1 MRKSRNRLMNLLM
14 SSLNKEI
21 KECKT
26 SRSESLPVDVISRR
40 KFLRQSAKGAAGAGI
55 ALGLPAW
62 LSSCD
67 SGTRNSDQQKDDS
80 LLDIAI
86 LGGGMAGLNCA
97 NHLLDSGL
105 NFKIFEASNR
115 VGGRILTHYNDAM
128 QLGIFPE
135 FGGDFID
142 SEHEDMLNL
151 AKEFN
156 LELIDLI
163 DEQEKNKWEK
173 DIYFFDNR
181 KIREKE
187 IITEFKK
194 IAGKI
199 SRDVESLG
207 ADYDTEDARR
217 LDIMPL
223 STYIQSLPCA
233 GWLKDLFVAAFVAE
247 YGLDCEEQSTLNMLD
262 MIDTNTDEGFKV
274 FGSSDERY
282 RIKGGN
288 SQIINKL
295 ANKIG
300 NEKIEKGFKVT
311 EITENENGTYTINFE
326 DENPVNARMIV
337 CTIPF
342 TILRGIKLNLKNIS
356 VEKRKCIDEL
366 GYGNNTKLV
375 LGYEGQPWRSKENNA
390 MGYLFTNDMTNGWD
404 GSVNRTEGNPFGAYV
419 AYFGGKFSQKLCDES
434 FKNPLAPANHL
445 WRTKLPDERVKGF
458 VKELDRIF
466 VHSKNKF
473 KDKHVFVNWI
483 EYPYVKA
490 SYSCYKTGQWTT
502 IAGLEMQPVGNF
514 YFAGEHCSTDFQG
527 FMNGAA
533 ETGRRVAELVFLK
546 AKEQKN
552 MALSS

>member
-40 KFLRQSAKGAAGAGI
+40 KFLRQSAKGAARAGI

-233 GWLKDLFVAAFVAE
+233 GWLKDLFVAAFVAASAH
-247 YGLDCEEQSTLNMLD
+247 EQLVRWWATL
-262 MIDTNTDEGFKV
+262 G
-274 FGSSDERY
+274 
-282 RIKGGN
+282 
-288 SQIINKL
+288 
-295 ANKIG
+295 
-300 NEKIEKGFKVT
+300 
-311 EITENENGTYTINFE
+311 
-326 DENPVNARMIV
+326 
-337 CTIPF
+337 
-342 TILRGIKLNLKNIS
+342 
-356 VEKRKCIDEL
+356 
-366 GYGNNTKLV
+366 
-375 LGYEGQPWRSKENNA
+375 
-390 MGYLFTNDMTNGWD
+390 
-404 GSVNRTEGNPFGAYV
+404 
-419 AYFGGKFSQKLCDES
+419 
-434 FKNPLAPANHL
+434 
-445 WRTKLPDERVKGF
+445 
-458 VKELDRIF
+458 
-466 VHSKNKF
+466 
-473 KDKHVFVNWI
+473 
-483 EYPYVKA
+483 
-490 SYSCYKTGQWTT
+490 
-502 IAGLEMQPVGNF
+502 
-514 YFAGEHCSTDFQG
+514 
-527 FMNGAA
+527 
-533 ETGRRVAELVFLK
+533 
-546 AKEQKN
+546 
-552 MALSS
+552 